1 MNYGER
7 INGLWVFG
15 MTEEGSRK
23 VLMFVVERRDRNTLL
38 PLLVEH
44 INLKNIIHFDKWWEF
59 SGLNA
64 VFHNHKVVNHSE
76 NFVDSKTR
84 YNTQLIKCIWVILN

>member
-1 MNYGER
+1 
-7 INGLWVFG
+7 

-23 VLMFVVERRDRNTLL
+23 DLMFVVERRDRNTLH

-44 INLKNIIHFDKWWEF
+44 IDLKNIIHCDKWWEY

-64 VFHNHKVVNHSE
+64 VFHNHKIVNHSE
-76 NFVDSKTR
+76 NFVDFKTHS
-84 YNTQLIKCIWVILN
+84 NTQLIKCIWVILN